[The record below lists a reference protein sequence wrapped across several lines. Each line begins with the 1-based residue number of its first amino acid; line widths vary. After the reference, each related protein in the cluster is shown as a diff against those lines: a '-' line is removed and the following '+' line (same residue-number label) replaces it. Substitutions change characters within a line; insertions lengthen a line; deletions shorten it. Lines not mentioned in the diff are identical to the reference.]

1 LYQPGCAKRAAK
13 KTTGSFNCS
22 IKERGKN
29 TIIVETEVPSK
40 EANCDVPITEEASN
54 VTEDHYRAEHLRS
67 PSIIRD
73 ESIPLDDA
81 EILTSRV
88 LGQG

>member
-1 LYQPGCAKRAAK
+1 VMSPLLKRHLMSPR
-13 KTTGSFNCS
+13 TG
-22 IKERGKN
+22 
-29 TIIVETEVPSK
+29 
-40 EANCDVPITEEASN
+40 
-54 VTEDHYRAEHLRS
+54 HYRAEHLRS
-67 PSIIRD
+67 PSTIRD